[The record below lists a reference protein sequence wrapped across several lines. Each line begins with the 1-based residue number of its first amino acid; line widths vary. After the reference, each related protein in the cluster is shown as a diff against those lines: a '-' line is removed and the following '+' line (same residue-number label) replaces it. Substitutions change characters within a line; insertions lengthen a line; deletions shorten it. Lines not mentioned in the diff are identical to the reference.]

1 MIMTGEEDC
10 LFVAAFLESATTGF
24 DGNCDCKIPTRV
36 LYVHSYCLIVS
47 AMIYRI
53 NILKQICHSAFLTSS
68 AENFFLVNLHLSF
81 LFSFMKF
88 ILFVP
93 KNYYSVYSYVYV
105 NVEFSSIY
113 YIRFF
118 SS

>member
-1 MIMTGEEDC
+1 MPNIVHVFHSFTLVLITDPYFLFISACLSLMIMIGEEDC

-53 NILKQICHSAFLTSS
+53 NISKQICHSAFLTSS
-68 AENFFLVNLHLSF
+68 AET
-81 LFSFMKF
+81 FS
-88 ILFVP
+88 
-93 KNYYSVYSYVYV
+93 
-105 NVEFSSIY
+105 
-113 YIRFF
+113 
-118 SS
+118 